1 MIFDLEKGCSM
12 PCTQNSYR
20 RLQQCIGVWE
30 INEVSVK
37 DADKE
42 LGKLGVYKY
51 HFNLDQTP
59 SYHHSGSKQEKL
71 VNQAKCYQRDVYSA
85 IRFLIFIQE
94 AIIQALRKIGSWITD
109 VANSNNFEEKQK
121 LLSNILP
128 SLVAHWNN
136 NETPQKPYQETPSH
150 LPSPFL
156 INTILQL
163 KGADKLHEKQKG
175 NLNPDQ
181 SFNYGESLGNF
192 ILK

>member
-59 SYHHSGSKQEKL
+59 SYHHSKGKASK
-71 VNQAKCYQRDVYSA
+71 KCSHKND
-85 IRFLIFIQE
+85 LE
-94 AIIQALRKIGSWITD
+94 QALRKIGSWITD

-192 ILK
+192 ILKN